1 MLYLHT
7 VFFMGVPM
15 LISQPTVTTVSE
27 WYHLLHNT
35 QALLQAPTKHH
46 RELLHQ
52 AYAMKD
58 AHVVD
63 RGTLAEMLE
72 LADEALVYA
81 HEASAQDHW

>member
-1 MLYLHT
+1 
-7 VFFMGVPM
+7 
-15 LISQPTVTTVSE
+15 
-27 WYHLLHNT
+27 
-35 QALLQAPTKHH
+35 
-46 RELLHQ
+46 
-52 AYAMKD
+52 MKD